1 MAAFSKSLAESA
13 KPARVVVLPLSAWAS
28 DWHDRPSG
36 EIAVGLRLLSE
47 ADTQVAIASA
57 AREAREACPEAE
69 ADSPELVDA
78 YNAALMRWAVARATC
93 DPNDAAKPWLDAAE
107 DTIGHALT
115 SAGLRRLWDEL
126 ERATLEESVTT
137 REASDL
143 ELVELAALLVSPDEL
158 SALPRAD
165 ARRLRR
171 LAAHLLDTLRPEG
184 VELDDEAEIG

>member
-13 KPARVVVLPLSAWAS
+13 KPARVAVLPLSAWAS

-36 EIAVGLRLLSE
+36 EVAVGLRLLSE
-47 ADTQVAIASA
+47 ADTQVCVASA
-57 AREAREACPEAE
+57 AREAREAHPEAS
-69 ADSPELVDA
+69 ADDSELVEA
-78 YNAALMRWAVARATC
+78 YNAALIRWAVARATC

-107 DTIGHALT
+107 DTIAHALT
-115 SAGLRRLWDEL
+115 SSGLRRLWDEL
-126 ERATLEESVTT
+126 ECATVEESVTT
-137 REASDL
+137 REVTDL

-171 LAAHLLDTLRPEG
+171 LAAHMLDTLRPNG
-184 VELDDEAEIG
+184 IDDETDLG